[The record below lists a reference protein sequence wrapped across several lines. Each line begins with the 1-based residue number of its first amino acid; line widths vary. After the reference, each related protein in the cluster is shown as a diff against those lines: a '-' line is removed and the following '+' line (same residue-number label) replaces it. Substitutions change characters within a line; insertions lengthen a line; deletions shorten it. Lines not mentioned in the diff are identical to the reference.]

1 MQKVQCAECGRTYDY
16 DEDAFCPKCGAFNQP
31 ARGTGGMRVVRRDGI
46 SEAGHDGSFLHQE
59 YHEEE
64 RKRRRSGLD
73 KSVDRSRPAGRPAA
87 RPAGPI
93 RPTGTVRPRS
103 ASSKGGK
110 PDAKK
115 IIKRIVIGYF
125 ALIFLVNLVQACA
138 YRLF

>member
-31 ARGTGGMRVVRRDGI
+31 AWGTGGMRVIRRDGI
-46 SEAGHDGSFLHQE
+46 SEAGHDSSFLHQE

-64 RKRRRSGLD
+64 RKRRRTGLD
-73 KSVDRSRPAGRPAA
+73 KSVDRSRPAA
-87 RPAGPI
+87 RPTAA
-93 RPTGTVRPRS
+93 RPTGTVRSRS

-115 IIKRIVIGYF
+115 IIKRIAIGYF
-125 ALIFLVNLVQACA
+125 VLIFLVNLVQSCV